1 MRKNYTFFK
10 DYSHSSC
17 WKLLLVIFLTFFNF
31 HAFSQKV
38 MEPLNRALVAVKT
51 DDGVFLSWRIFATDE
66 NTTTSYNLYRN
77 GILVNSTPISGISNY
92 TDSNGSIDSNY
103 YLEVLVNGSATEK
116 SDAVL
121 VWENNYKEIALQTP
135 EDYEPNDC
143 SVADLDGDGEL
154 EIVVKMQGTSYDNS
168 QTGYTDPVYLQAY
181 EMNGTLKWSINLGI
195 NIRAGAHYTQ
205 FMVYDLDGDGKA
217 EVACK
222 TAPGT
227 KDGTG
232 SYLSDGPAAD
242 DDNEADYR
250 NTGNGDGRTGYILK
264 GPEYLTVFNGETG
277 AEISTVDYVP
287 GRGTVSDWGDS
298 YGNRVDRFLAC
309 VAYLGKENS
318 DGQLLPSLVM
328 CRGYYT
334 RMTLAAWDFDG
345 KDLTQRWLFDTD
357 STSLFGKDSVNYYY
371 YRGQGAHSLA
381 TGDLD
386 GDGLDEIEYGAAAI
400 DNDGVGLY
408 STGNCH
414 GDATHLGDFIPSRP
428 GLEFWMPSEEAGET
442 NAITG
447 ETIPGAYLLDTSSGD
462 TIFTVKI
469 SGTADVGRAMTADIT
484 ADYPGNEYWASSGI
498 DVYNSSGEKIST
510 NTVSINFASWWDGD
524 LIRELLDDTKIKKWK
539 TSGSETLLSASDCA
553 SNNSTKATP
562 CLSGDILGDWR
573 EEVIL
578 RTSDNSKL
586 RIYTTTYPTEYGIY
600 TLLQDPQYREAI
612 AWQNVGYNQ
621 PPNTSFFLGANMDTP
636 PTPSIQVHSTSDDP
650 SLEITSPVV
659 GDTIA
664 AGGNVYVSI
673 STNNVGDSKTIFISD
688 EENVLDTLT
697 TAPYIFNLGVLSEGN
712 HNLVAWFLDNSNK
725 VVNSDSILI
734 NVDEGLPE
742 ISLVSPKDNKIYNT
756 EGIEFSAEASDSD
769 GSIQSVKFYLNDEL
783 TDSLTETPFSTTIS
797 GLDTG
802 TYEVKAVVTDNTS
815 HEVES
820 NTHTFYVKEG
830 TVIQENE
837 TGFCEM
843 IGDDSSIDSNHEDYY
858 GDGFA
863 NVANIEGS
871 GITWSIRIPEEDT
884 YKFIWR
890 YAATSDRAGVLYFN
904 DSQQEDTIAFVSS
917 GSWDAW
923 STDSLETEL
932 TSGIYEV
939 TLLATTTSGLPN
951 IDYMQIISNSG
962 GLASAADCDLKTS
975 AVEDDIMN
983 TNTSG
988 NIQIY
993 PIPAV
998 NILNIKT
1005 NNSQE
1010 TIKQVAIY
1018 NLSGVQVYN
1027 NKFNSNSLSINIA
1040 KLHEGIFI
1048 IKIKTNFDT
1057 YNRKLT
1063 IE

>member
-1 MRKNYTFFK
+1 MSKNHTLFKNYF
-10 DYSHSSC
+10 HSYC
-17 WKLLLVIFLTFFNF
+17 WKLLLFIFLNCLNV

-38 MEPLNRALVAVKT
+38 MEPLNRSLVAVKT
-51 DDGVFLSWRIFATDE
+51 DDGVFLSWRIFATDD
-66 NTTTSYNLYRN
+66 NSTTSFNLYRN
-77 GILVNSTPISGISNY
+77 GELVNTSPISGISNY
-92 TDSNGSIDSNY
+92 TDSLGTTDSNY
-103 YLEVLVNGSATEK
+103 YLKVLVNKNVTEK

-121 VWENNYKEIALQTP
+121 VWENNYKEITLQTP
-135 EDYEPNDC
+135 DDYEPNDC

-154 EIVVKMQGTSYDNS
+154 EIIVKMQGTSYDNS
-168 QTGYTDPVYLQAY
+168 QTGITDPVYLQAY

-227 KDGTG
+227 QDGTG
-232 SYLSDGPAAD
+232 AYLSKGPASND
-242 DDNEADYR
+242 DDDADYR
-250 NTGNGDGRTGYILK
+250 NTSESDGRIGYILK

-309 VAYLGKENS
+309 VAYLGNKNSEN
-318 DGQLLPSLVM
+318 QLLPSLVM

-345 KDLTQRWLFDTD
+345 NDLTQRWLFDTD
-357 STSLFGKDSVNYYY
+357 STNLYGKDSINYYY

-408 STGNCH
+408 STGNSH
-414 GDATHLGDFIPSRP
+414 GDATHLGDFIPTRE

-442 NAITG
+442 NAITN
-447 ETIPGAYLLDTSSGD
+447 ETIPGAYLLDTSTGD

-469 SGTADVGRAMTADIT
+469 SGTADIGRAMTADIT

-498 DVYNSSGEKIST
+498 GVYNSSGEKIST

-524 LIRELLDDTKIKKWK
+524 LVRELLDDTKIKKWE
-539 TSGSETLLSASDCA
+539 TSGSETLLNASGCA

-578 RTSDNSKL
+578 RTEDNSKL
-586 RIYTTTYPTEYGIY
+586 RIYTTTYPTDYGIY

-621 PPNTSFFLGANMDTP
+621 PPHTSFFLGADMDTL
-636 PTPSIQVHSTSDDP
+636 PTPSIVVHSTSDDP
-650 SLEITSPVV
+650 SLEITYPVI
-659 GDTIA
+659 GDTLS
-664 AGGNVYVSI
+664 AGTNVYVSL
-673 STNNVGDSKTIFISD
+673 STNKVGDSKTIFISD
-688 EENVLDTLT
+688 KDNVLDTLT
-697 TAPYIFNLGVLSEGN
+697 SAPYIFDLGILTEGN
-712 HNLVAWFLDNSNK
+712 HTLVAWFTDNDNNIVS
-725 VVNSDSILI
+725 SDSILI
-734 NVDEGLPE
+734 NVDEGLPD
-742 ISLVSPKDNKIYNT
+742 ISLESPIDNKIYNT
-756 EGIEFSAEASDSD
+756 GDIEFTAEASDPD
-769 GSIQSVKFYLNDEL
+769 GSIESVRFYLNDEL
-783 TDSLTETPFSTTIS
+783 IDSLFKTPYSTTIS
-797 GLDTG
+797 DLDLG
-802 TYEVKAVVTDNTS
+802 TYEVRAIATDNAS

-820 NTHTFYVKEG
+820 DIHTFYVKEG
-830 TVIQENE
+830 TIIQENE

-843 IGDDSSIDSNHEDYY
+843 IGDDSSIDSNHEDYF

-863 NVANIEGS
+863 NVANEEGS
-871 GITWSIRIPEEDT
+871 GIIWSINIPENDT
-884 YKFIWR
+884 YKFLWR
-890 YAATSDRAGVLYFN
+890 YAASSDRAAVISFN
-904 DSQQEDTIAFVSS
+904 DTQIKDTIPFI
-917 GSWDAW
+917 
-923 STDSLETEL
+923 STDSWDVWLNDSIETEL
-932 TSGIYEV
+932 TSGDYKV
-939 TLLATTTSGLPN
+939 SLLATTSSGLPN
-951 IDYMQIISNSG
+951 IDYIQIISNSG
-962 GLASAADCDLKTS
+962 RLASAEDCN
-975 AVEDDIMN
+975 VE
-983 TNTSG
+983 TSG
-988 NIQIY
+988 VVNSIDTYTYGNIIIY
-993 PIPAV
+993 PNPTD

-1005 NNSQE
+1005 SNSQE
-1010 TIKQVAIY
+1010 TIKQVVIY
-1018 NLSGVQVYN
+1018 NLSGIQVYN
-1027 NKFNSNSLSINIA
+1027 SVFNTNKLTINIST
-1040 KLHEGIFI
+1040 LQEGIYI
-1048 IKIKTNFDT
+1048 IKIKTN
-1057 YNRKLT
+1057 YNSYNKKLT